1 MEKKININN
10 VDEIYNYGL
19 SCLEKV
25 GINISL
31 NDIKSALSI
40 YLEDINNEQDIR
52 NYLGEFYDT
61 FIPEEEVSLTTE
73 EIYSYGFE
81 YCKKKNLNLSYD
93 EVVNILSPH
102 VEYTFTES
110 DVEDRIYGY
119 FEDNYDFVPEDD
131 NSDYG
136 YEFEL
141 EEEVEYF
148 LEEEEEE
155 YKEYEEELEYFM

>member
-1 MEKKININN
+1 MKKKTNIKN

-25 GINISL
+25 GINVSL
-31 NDIKSALSI
+31 NDIKSALFI
-40 YLEDINNEQDIR
+40 YLEDINSEQDIR
-52 NYLGEFYDT
+52 DYLEEFYNI

-81 YCKKKNLNLSYD
+81 YCKKKSLNLSYEEAVSILFPRIEYILTECDIEDIID
-93 EVVNILSPH
+93 E
-102 VEYTFTES
+102 
-110 DVEDRIYGY
+110 Y
-119 FEDNYDFVPEDD
+119 FEDNYDFVPEDYD
-131 NSDYG
+131 SDYG
-136 YEFEL
+136 YKFEL